1 MNIEVAQKKNRKEF
15 TEEDTTTEDSS
26 TLQSNKSEI
35 EKCKQSNGIT
45 QQLKKNGYIN
55 QNDNALISRDGNLIL
70 VPEPLMNHQGGG
82 APMEK
87 SPDSGDTKNNNGVKV
102 NYYLC

>member
-1 MNIEVAQKKNRKEF
+1 MAQKKNRKESS
-15 TEEDTTTEDSS
+15 EEEAVVEDPS
-26 TLQSNKSEI
+26 TLQSNKSEN
-35 EKCKQSNGIT
+35 EKCKHSNGIT

-82 APMEK
+82 SLLEK
-87 SPDSGDTKNNNGVKV
+87 SSDSAYTKNNDGVKI
-102 NYYLC
+102 NY